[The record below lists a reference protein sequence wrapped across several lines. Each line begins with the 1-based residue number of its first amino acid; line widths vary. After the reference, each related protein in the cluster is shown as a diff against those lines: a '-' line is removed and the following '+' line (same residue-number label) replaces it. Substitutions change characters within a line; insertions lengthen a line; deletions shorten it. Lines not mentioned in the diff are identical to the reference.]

1 MLTGWRP
8 AHTDLDFT
16 AHLPPLLHAPEAQRQ
31 QLGAPTVQAAGDPS
45 RDSPMGLRLG
55 HQPVWGLHA
64 PRCGLRERASG
75 APLLRSEVNRKA
87 RRATC
92 KSAGKSPDS
101 QQRPQTHGR
110 TYRPG
115 PGAKLS
121 EERGRDPRWVGP
133 QVGGTPAA
141 GHSPLQMCASNRK
154 DQILQ
159 PWD

>member
-101 QQRPQTHGR
+101 QQLAADTQQDVQAWPRRKAERGKREGPQMGGT
-110 TYRPG
+110 PG
-115 PGAKLS
+115 
-121 EERGRDPRWVGP
+121 GRDPGCRP
-133 QVGGTPAA
+133 QPSANVC
-141 GHSPLQMCASNRK
+141 L
-154 DQILQ
+154 
-159 PWD
+159 

>member
-1 MLTGWRP
+1 
-8 AHTDLDFT
+8 
-16 AHLPPLLHAPEAQRQ
+16 
-31 QLGAPTVQAAGDPS
+31 
-45 RDSPMGLRLG
+45 MGLRLG
-55 HQPVWGLHA
+55 HQPLWGLHA
-64 PRCGLRERASG
+64 RRCGLRERASG

-101 QQRPQTHGR
+101 QQRPWPQTHGR

-115 PGAKLS
+115 SGAKLS
-121 EERGRDPRWVGP
+121 EERGREPLSRLHGLAYGPSRGP

-141 GHSPLQMCASNRK
+141 GHGPQQMCASDHK